1 MKDTTNES
9 FIDIDID
16 IQKVWF
22 GKLIE
27 SIEKSLLDIP
37 RYQLYSREWK
47 TLAPNQAGI
56 YFVWEDAS
64 IIYVGE
70 SANIQKRMLDLQRT
84 RNHTLRRKI
93 GKELFSKHELYSEAS
108 SKYSYHEVIEDAI
121 NSYAI
126 KNITVSY
133 LPLVIGRKEVES
145 YFIKRMPLPRYNS
158 ITKR

>member
-1 MKDTTNES
+1 MKNTPNES
-9 FIDIDID
+9 FIDIG
-16 IQKVWF
+16 IQKAWF

-27 SIEKSLLDIP
+27 SIEKSLPDLP
-37 RYQLYSREWK
+37 RYQIYSPEWK
-47 TLAPNQAGI
+47 TFAPDYAGV
-56 YFVWEDAS
+56 YFVWEGAS

-93 GKELFSKHELYSEAS
+93 GRELFSKHELYSEAS
-108 SKYSYHEVIEDAI
+108 SKDGYHGVIEDAI

-133 LPLVIGRKEVES
+133 LPLVVGRKEVES

-158 ITKR
+158 TTKR